1 MVSLYT
7 GTLAVTQLRLRPL
20 LLCSRNVL
28 PASCPAFLYPG
39 PCSQCDITHT
49 HAHTHTAWVVNTQHV
64 GLAVSLTSLATASPC
79 LWRKTKEGT
88 KRNALSG
95 NQGGVALVTLMWCV
109 CYPCWVLVCV
119 CGGEGQSEKQGCEAM
134 ERRKVEMER
143 FECNQELQSSL
154 LLETKD
160 RDNLSSTLSLIVYSL
175 SDSHLSGHCTH
186 NKPLDS
192 KGFLC
197 FPCSKI

>member
-1 MVSLYT
+1 M
-7 GTLAVTQLRLRPL
+7 
-20 LLCSRNVL
+20 
-28 PASCPAFLYPG
+28 
-39 PCSQCDITHT
+39 
-49 HAHTHTAWVVNTQHV
+49 
-64 GLAVSLTSLATASPC
+64 
-79 LWRKTKEGT
+79 
-88 KRNALSG
+88 
-95 NQGGVALVTLMWCV
+95 
-109 CYPCWVLVCV
+109 

-160 RDNLSSTLSLIVYSL
+160 RDNLSSTLSLIVYSF
-175 SDSHLSGHCTH
+175 SDSHLSGHCRH
-186 NKPLDS
+186 YKPLDS